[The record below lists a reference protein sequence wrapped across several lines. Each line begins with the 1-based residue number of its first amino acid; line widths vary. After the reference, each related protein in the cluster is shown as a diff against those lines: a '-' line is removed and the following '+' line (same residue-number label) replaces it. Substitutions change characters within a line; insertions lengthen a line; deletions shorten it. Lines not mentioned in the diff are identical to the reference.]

1 MSIGETMKNNSA
13 ESVFDSHSEK
23 SVDEGISI
31 ESNCD
36 LCGQGIIGASSI
48 IYMLRKSVRRLR
60 GLRTGFSEPL
70 CEDEGNLAAASDEL
84 SLEEAARRLEED
96 KVVKVAPRLS
106 EQLADSEGR
115 DDIITYIA
123 GAKQSLTV
131 DTSKFR
137 YKNDRVDL
145 TEIDT
150 LRQLN
155 DFFLFIENLDSKTS
169 FYCDQARAMRENLTF
184 IGKKE
189 LEEAAAAIAAS
200 WKARLKADK
209 KLCICAITG
218 EVTKMKDEKG
228 KKPYDHQ
235 IKSDEYLL
243 NIVLSQ
249 FSEMDW
255 MRYGKRIIVD
265 RDDIKYTNKDH
276 VAIVLLDDWTISG
289 GQLAGVYNLIAKQYP
304 DREESIEVQLIAA
317 GKERIERGLV
327 IDEAASGGKYI
338 PVRSY
343 FLAHDSK
350 DAIRGVHVT
359 GSHSSA
365 DFGFEDVIVYMVDMV
380 RSKGYKDFSMPPGT
394 NIVRPY
400 RQYGM
405 TRDRL
410 VHIRRARGY
419 RRFAMTSGWLN
430 SLRRF

>member
-1 MSIGETMKNNSA
+1 MKNNSA

-169 FYCDQARAMRENLTF
+169 FCRDQARAMRENLTF

-249 FSEMDW
+249 FSE
-255 MRYGKRIIVD
+255 
-265 RDDIKYTNKDH
+265 
-276 VAIVLLDDWTISG
+276 
-289 GQLAGVYNLIAKQYP
+289 
-304 DREESIEVQLIAA
+304 
-317 GKERIERGLV
+317 
-327 IDEAASGGKYI
+327 
-338 PVRSY
+338 
-343 FLAHDSK
+343 
-350 DAIRGVHVT
+350 
-359 GSHSSA
+359 
-365 DFGFEDVIVYMVDMV
+365 
-380 RSKGYKDFSMPPGT
+380 
-394 NIVRPY
+394 
-400 RQYGM
+400 
-405 TRDRL
+405 
-410 VHIRRARGY
+410 
-419 RRFAMTSGWLN
+419 
-430 SLRRF
+430 